1 MIMIKKMMIAAAILF
16 LAACNGVN
24 IPLPI
29 TTSAVSPTSLPAIF
43 SPTPR
48 FIPSQTPTVITPTMP
63 ATPTETIS
71 VIPTATTTPPQLS
84 ALIVKI
90 LGCDTSL
97 DILHQMGEV
106 TNAYPIILNYT
117 STNLT
122 NVCAVLSA
130 SDEARIHPDKT
141 VCIAALP
148 AGNQVTLKLTVDT
161 GTGKDTAIQ
170 VNGISD
176 EGISATASLASCRA
190 IGLPGWLPE
199 EIGTIEPIP

>member
-1 MIMIKKMMIAAAILF
+1 M
-16 LAACNGVN
+16 
-24 IPLPI
+24 
-29 TTSAVSPTSLPAIF
+29 
-43 SPTPR
+43 
-48 FIPSQTPTVITPTMP
+48 
-63 ATPTETIS
+63 
-71 VIPTATTTPPQLS
+71 PPQLS
-84 ALIVKI
+84 SLLVKI

-106 TNAYPIILNYT
+106 TNAYPVLLNYT

-148 AGNQVTLKLTVDT
+148 AGNQVALKLTVDT
-161 GTGKDTAIQ
+161 GTGEDTAIQ
-170 VNGISD
+170 INVITD
-176 EGISATASLASCRA
+176 EGNSAAASLASCRT

-199 EIGTIEPIP
+199 KVGTIEPIP